1 LIARIKAFAKTH
13 WPALSLRTILFG
25 TLLFVAALPGVAA
38 LSLRVYENTIVQ
50 QTEAELIAQ
59 SAVLAAAYRVD
70 WLDGRPDATPRTL
83 APEPP
88 TIDLRTMPI
97 LPPQPAAQPG
107 PPPVPHAAAV
117 ARALL
122 PVANDAAS
130 ITLAATRLLDANG
143 TVIVGRGDTGSS
155 YAALPEVRTALA
167 GRSAT
172 VLRRRAD
179 TPPHPWLAL
188 ISRAWGV
195 RVHHARPVLLDGGV
209 IGIVLLSRS
218 PRGLFL
224 GIYQDR
230 GKILAGVALI
240 FIVLLVLAGLLSR
253 GIARPIDALAQA
265 SEGVALGHVV
275 VPETPPTA
283 AIEIAR
289 LYDNFRSMAERIERR
304 SNYLRDV
311 AAAVAHEFK
320 TPLAGITGA
329 LELLDEH
336 GATMS
341 DAERKR
347 FLANAAADADRLSRL
362 VQRLL
367 DLARADMT
375 IADHDAAADI
385 AGVCYTVADAFR
397 GGRFAITVDVPAGL
411 AAHIAPEILAT
422 ILETLAENSVQAG
435 ASALVI
441 GAERH
446 DATIMLGVADDGPG
460 IAAADRERVFEPFF
474 TGRRESGG
482 AGIGLAIA
490 RSLLAASGG
499 TIAVQPS
506 VSGALFVITLP
517 RAGSTPAAS

>member
-1 LIARIKAFAKTH
+1 MITWIKAFAKTH

-70 WLDGRPDATPRTL
+70 WLAGRHETTPRTL

-107 PPPVPHAAAV
+107 PPPVPHAAKV

-155 YAALPEVRTALA
+155 YAALPEVQTALA

-172 VLRRRAD
+172 VLRRRVG
-179 TPPHPWLAL
+179 TPPHPWLSL
-188 ISRAWGV
+188 VSRAWGV
-195 RVHHARPVLLDGGV
+195 RVHHARPVLLDGRV
-209 IGIVLLSRS
+209 IGVVLLSRS

-230 GKILAGVALI
+230 GKILVGIALI
-240 FIVLLVLAGLLSR
+240 LVVLLVLAGLLSR

-289 LYDNFRSMAERIERR
+289 LYDNFRAMAERIERR

-329 LELLDEH
+329 IELLDEH

-375 IADHDAAADI
+375 IADHDAVADI
-385 AGVCYTVADAFR
+385 VAASRTVADAFR
-397 GGRFAITVDVPAGL
+397 SARFTVTIEASTGV
-411 AAHIAPEILAT
+411 AARIAPEVLET
-422 ILETLAENSVQAG
+422 VLETLSENSVQAG
-435 ASALVI
+435 ASAL
-441 GAERH
+441 
-446 DATIMLGVADDGPG
+446 TIRAARRGGIVEITVADDGPG
-460 IAAADRERVFEPFF
+460 IADTDRERVFEPFF
-474 TGRRESGG
+474 TGRRDAGG
-482 AGIGLAIA
+482 AGMGLAIV
-490 RSLLAASGG
+490 RSLLAAAGG
-499 TIAVQPS
+499 TIAAQS
-506 VSGALFVITLP
+506 ASKGAAFVIVLP
-517 RAGSTPAAS
+517 AAGSRSA

>member
-1 LIARIKAFAKTH
+1 MIEAAKAFAKAH

-70 WLDGRPDATPRTL
+70 WLGGRTDIPHRAL

-88 TIDLRTMPI
+88 TIDLRAMPI
-97 LPPQPAAQPG
+97 LPPQPAAAPG
-107 PPPVPHAAAV
+107 PPPDPHAAAV
-117 ARALL
+117 AAELL

-130 ITLAATRLLDANG
+130 ITLAATRLLDAHG
-143 TVIVGRGDTGSS
+143 TVLIGHADTGMS
-155 YAALPEVRTALA
+155 YAGLPEVQTALS

-172 VLRRRAD
+172 VLRRRAGEA
-179 TPPHPWLAL
+179 PHPWLAL
-188 ISRAWGV
+188 LSRAWGV
-195 RVHHARPVLLDGGV
+195 RVHHARPVLLDGRV
-209 IGIVLLSRS
+209 IGVVMLSRT

-224 GIYQDR
+224 GIWQDR
-230 GKILAGVALI
+230 GKILVGIALI

-253 GIARPIDALAQA
+253 GIARPIDALARA
-265 SEGVALGHVV
+265 SEGVALGRVEM
-275 VPETPPTA
+275 PETPPTA

-289 LYDNFRSMAERIERR
+289 LYDNFRAMAERIERR

-311 AAAVAHEFK
+311 AAAVSHEFK

-341 DAERKR
+341 EADRKR

-375 IADHDAAADI
+375 TADQAASADV
-385 AGVCYTVADAFR
+385 AAVCRTVADAFR
-397 GGRFAITVDVPAGL
+397 SERLGVAVEVSADL
-411 AAHIAPEILAT
+411 IARISPEVLAT
-422 ILETLAENSVQAG
+422 VLETLAENSVQAG
-435 ASALVI
+435 ARALSIRGERLGGTVTLTVI
-441 GAERH
+441 
-446 DATIMLGVADDGPG
+446 DDGPG

-474 TGRRESGG
+474 TGRREAGG
-482 AGIGLAIA
+482 AGMGLAIV
-490 RSLLAASGG
+490 RSLLAATGG
-499 TIAVQPS
+499 TIAVQAGE
-506 VSGALFVITLP
+506 GAVFAVTLP
-517 RAGSTPAAS
+517 AARSMSG

>member
-1 LIARIKAFAKTH
+1 MIGRAKAFAKAH
-13 WPALSLRTILFG
+13 WPALHLRAILFG

-70 WLDGRPDATPRTL
+70 WRGGAPDRAPRPI

-97 LPPQPAAQPG
+97 LPPQPAGVAGTMPD
-107 PPPVPHAAAV
+107 PHAAAV

-122 PVANDAAS
+122 PVASDAAA
-130 ITLAATRLLDANG
+130 ITLAATRVLDANG
-143 TVIVGRGDTGSS
+143 TVVLGRGDVGLND
-155 YAALPEVRTALA
+155 AALPEVRAAIA

-172 VLRRRAD
+172 VLRARGGDA
-179 TPPHPWLAL
+179 PHRWLAL

-195 RVHHARPVLLDGGV
+195 RVHHARPVLLDGKV
-209 IGIVLLSRS
+209 IGVVLLSRT

-230 GKILAGVALI
+230 GKILVGIALI
-240 FIVLLVLAGLLSR
+240 LVVLLVLAGLLSR
-253 GIARPIDALAQA
+253 GIARPIAALGKA
-265 SEGVALGHVV
+265 SAGVALGRVS

-283 AIEIAR
+283 AIEIAQ
-289 LYDNFRSMAERIERR
+289 LYDNFRAMAERIERR

-311 AAAVAHEFK
+311 AAAVSHEFK
-320 TPLAGITGA
+320 TPLAGIRGA

-341 DAERKR
+341 DAERQR
-347 FLANAAADADRLSRL
+347 FIANAGADADRLARL

-375 IADHDAAADI
+375 TIDRAARADI
-385 AGVCYTVADAFR
+385 GEAVAKVADSFR
-397 GGRFAITVDVPAGL
+397 SETIAVAVETPPACVAQIT
-411 AAHIAPEILAT
+411 PEVLET
-422 ILETLAENSVQAG
+422 VLETLIENSVQAG
-435 ASALVI
+435 ARTVRLGTV
-441 GAERH
+441 RH
-446 DATIMLGVADDGPG
+446 GDSIRLSVADDGSG
-460 IAAADRERVFEPFF
+460 VADADRDRVFEPFF
-474 TGRRESGG
+474 TGRRHSGG
-482 AGIGLAIA
+482 AGMGLAIV
-490 RSLLAASGG
+490 RSLLAATGG
-499 TIAVQPS
+499 TIASEPAAA
-506 VSGALFVITLP
+506 GALFVIELP
-517 RAGSTPAAS
+517 IAD

>member
-1 LIARIKAFAKTH
+1 MIWRLKDWAKTH

-70 WLDGRPDATPRTL
+70 WLGGRPDTARRML

-88 TIDLRTMPI
+88 TIDLRSMPV

-107 PPPVPHAAAV
+107 PPPDRHAAAV
-117 ARALL
+117 ARILL

-130 ITLAATRLLDANG
+130 VTLAATRLLDARG
-143 TVIVGRGDTGSS
+143 TVIVGRTDTGLS
-155 YAALPEVRTALA
+155 YAGLPEVQTALA

-179 TPPHPWLAL
+179 MPPHPWLAL
-188 ISRAWGV
+188 VSRAWGV
-195 RVHHARPVLLDGGV
+195 RVHHARPVLLDGRV
-209 IGIVLLSRS
+209 IGVVLLSRS

-224 GIYQDR
+224 GLYQDR
-230 GKILAGVALI
+230 GKILVGIALI
-240 FIVLLVLAGLLSR
+240 FGVLVVLAGLLSR

-265 SEGVALGHVV
+265 SEGVAFGHVAM
-275 VPETPPTA
+275 PETPPTA

-289 LYDNFRSMAERIERR
+289 LYDNFRAMAERIERR

-320 TPLAGITGA
+320 TPLAGISGA

-347 FLANAAADADRLSRL
+347 FLANAAGDADRLSRL

-375 IADHDAAADI
+375 VADQAAAADI
-385 AGVCYTVADAFR
+385 AGVCRTVADAFR
-397 GGRFAITVDVPAGL
+397 SARFAITIDIPAGL
-411 AAHIAPEILAT
+411 GARIAPEVLET
-422 ILETLAENSVQAG
+422 ILETLAENSAQAG
-435 ASALVI
+435 ADALGI
-441 GAERH
+441 GAARH
-446 DATIMLGVADDGPG
+446 GTLIAITVGDNGPG
-460 IAAADRERVFEPFF
+460 IAETDRERIFEPFF
-474 TGRRESGG
+474 TGRRDAGG
-482 AGIGLAIA
+482 AGMGLAIV
-490 RSLLAASGG
+490 RSLLAAAGG
-499 TIAVQPS
+499 TIVVEPGGG
-506 VSGALFVITLP
+506 GATFAITLP
-517 RAGSTPAAS
+517 AAEPGSMSG